1 VQTLARSLVVAG
13 CVNGMHFSVD
23 RNVHVMHYRSIAMKH
38 GLGRQMGMELNR
50 KRLARIA
57 YIAAADRLL
66 ASCDAGTMSRE
77 AGRGKLEAL
86 RRAYDKRV
94 SDIELGSFL
103 AARGLGFILER
114 KAA

>member
-1 VQTLARSLVVAG
+1 MSK
-13 CVNGMHFSVD
+13 HSVLPT
-23 RNVHVMHYRSIAMKH
+23 M
-38 GLGRQMGMELNR
+38 NR

-77 AGRGKLEAL
+77 AGRAKLEAL

-103 AARGLGFILER
+103 AARGLEHIVSVR
-114 KAA
+114 DAA